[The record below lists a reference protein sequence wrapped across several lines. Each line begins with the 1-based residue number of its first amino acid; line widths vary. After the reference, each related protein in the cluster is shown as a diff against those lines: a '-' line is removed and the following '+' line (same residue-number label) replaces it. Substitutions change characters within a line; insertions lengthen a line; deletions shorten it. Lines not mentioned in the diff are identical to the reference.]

1 MIINRVFL
9 LLIKRK
15 NKASNYYIKE
25 RNVYLSLHKYTRKQV
40 IKHIFKYTQKV
51 RLTIYNKVPVKVL
64 YSSHFFTRSN
74 NTDKK
79 DTLHCFSIR
88 QTSIKNP
95 RFRNK
100 LPKRGY
106 MQKIKKTDEY
116 LLFPNKKESI
126 FMKHQIVLIRPTS
139 YPIRKEEFS
148 MLLLYPLSGKYCVL
162 LLFHRQAHLYK
173 SLWHKYRFCSIL
185 LL

>member
-1 MIINRVFL
+1 M
-9 LLIKRK
+9 
-15 NKASNYYIKE
+15 
-25 RNVYLSLHKYTRKQV
+25 
-40 IKHIFKYTQKV
+40 
-51 RLTIYNKVPVKVL
+51 IYNKVPVKVL

-106 MQKIKKTDEY
+106 MQKIKKQM
-116 LLFPNKKESI
+116 N
-126 FMKHQIVLIRPTS
+126 TS
-139 YPIRKEEFS
+139 YFPTRRN
-148 MLLLYPLSGKYCVL
+148 LYL
-162 LLFHRQAHLYK
+162 
-173 SLWHKYRFCSIL
+173 
-185 LL
+185 